1 MNFLITGLETFET
14 KKKCVPRNLW
24 LGFAAYFT
32 VIDMV
37 ITMLLP
43 FIIIS
48 ITNTLITVKLLGVTY
63 KRRRN
68 KIKQKSSAK
77 KNDGFA
83 SKIPLVNVERI
94 TVLHENG
101 KINDL
106 THEAN
111 NLIGETCIYELNACT
126 DKTTQFISKIIGKKY
141 ANVIKG
147 KKRSKKSSKLSKVIF
162 KSTNSLELGRNELL
176 LNRTSMANVSKREKV
191 YSRTTKML
199 LSLSTMF
206 LILVNILFLNK
217 IKSLV

>member
-14 KKKCVPRNLW
+14 KKKCVPRDLW

-32 VIDMV
+32 VVDMV

-48 ITNTLITVKLLGVTY
+48 ITNTLITIKLLGVTY
-63 KRRRN
+63 QRRRN
-68 KIKQKSSAK
+68 KKKRNSSAK
-77 KNDGFA
+77 KNEGFA

-94 TVLHENG
+94 THEDR

-106 THEAN
+106 TYAAN
-111 NLIGETCIYELNACT
+111 NLIVETCNYELNACT
-126 DKTTQFISKIIGKKY
+126 DKTTSFISKIIGKKY
-141 ANVIKG
+141 ANIIEEK
-147 KKRSKKSSKLSKVIF
+147 KKSKQSLELSKVVF
-162 KSTNSLELGRNELL
+162 KSTNSLKPGRNQLL
-176 LNRTSMANVSKREKV
+176 LNRTSMANASKREKV

-206 LILVNILFLNK
+206 LILVNNFFK
-217 IKSLV
+217 